1 MRICRGA
8 TCSRGRRA
16 VAGYRSERDGM
27 DHDPGRSWHFAVGV
41 ADQPNDKW
49 VGKRVDD
56 HAKWRGRRP
65 SWASF
70 DRRVACRDR
79 AVLGSAA
86 PDPLRVI
93 AILRTRGCCRR
104 CKPRVFATRKD
115 LLDALVDPH
124 LGVM

>member
-1 MRICRGA
+1 
-8 TCSRGRRA
+8 

-27 DHDPGRSWHFAVGV
+27 DHDPDRSRTSLSVSLIRPTTSGSE
-41 ADQPNDKW
+41 K
-49 VGKRVDD
+49 GVDD
-56 HAKWRGRRP
+56 HAKWRGRRR

-93 AILRTRGCCRR
+93 AILPTRGCCRR
-104 CKPRVFATRKD
+104 CTPRVFATRKD
-115 LLDALVDPH
+115 LRDALVDPH